1 MASKPMFPS
10 ISPTPR
16 GAGRYQ
22 QTLEKKQRSRR
33 SLHNSPAHARGRRYG
48 VRAGRDDAPHGPF
61 IPGFPPCGA
70 RRRNLPRPDDV
81 SGLLHSRLQQPRQG
95 PPRPNQRRVG
105 PTLRLGSRCHRRWT
119 ITRTLAGNKQ
129 MIGAFPRAPQPGASR
144 EAFAQETTW
153 SSNSRRIFPLPR
165 PTSTRLRVRR
175 YTDLLDPREPHPLA
189 SRCVR
194 DNASTVEK
202 ISTPLSSYTPRL
214 AVDDGIPRESRS
226 HGRILGVGCGK
237 RYLGIQRF

>member
-33 SLHNSPAHARGRRYG
+33 SLRNSPAHARGRRYG
-48 VRAGRDDAPHGPF
+48 VRAGRDDDAPHRPF

-95 PPRPNQRRVG
+95 PPRLCLPLQPATRGSHLTIRFKPTDIPASATHQHTIACATVHGSPRSTGATPSRIKMRARQRVD
-105 PTLRLGSRCHRRWT
+105 SRKDLDSV
-119 ITRTLAGNKQ
+119 IIL
-129 MIGAFPRAPQPGASR
+129 
-144 EAFAQETTW
+144 
-153 SSNSRRIFPLPR
+153 
-165 PTSTRLRVRR
+165 
-175 YTDLLDPREPHPLA
+175 YTE
-189 SRCVR
+189 
-194 DNASTVEK
+194 
-202 ISTPLSSYTPRL
+202 I
-214 AVDDGIPRESRS
+214 
-226 HGRILGVGCGK
+226 GCGRRDSEGK
-237 RYLGIQRF
+237 